1 MSGSILK
8 LIYLLGF
15 IAGSV
20 IRAVYTI
27 RNKKNRI
34 ADDYETVSDKIL
46 LSISSMGLVIIPFL
60 YLLTSWL
67 NFADY
72 HLPKW
77 AGLSAGLL
85 GAAIFVVALWVL
97 WRSHADLGRNWLPVL
112 QVREEH
118 SLVTQGVFQYIR
130 HPMYAAHWLWGIA
143 QAWVL
148 GD

>member
-77 AGLSAGLL
+77 ADLSAGLL
-85 GAAIFVVALWVL
+85 GAEIFVVALWVL

-112 QVREEH
+112 QVRE
-118 SLVTQGVFQYIR
+118 
-130 HPMYAAHWLWGIA
+130 
-143 QAWVL
+143 
-148 GD
+148 